1 MSEGKIE
8 ATEEVVM
15 IEIDNKEYEVVA
27 GLGYTIPADIALSQ
41 GFIYI
46 DENLEDIEE
55 LELEN
60 H

>member
-27 GLGYTIPADIALSQ
+27 GLGYTIPTDIALSQ